1 MRVSPR
7 ACVRESHFGGSAAV
21 EAEIVGPSADD
32 DTRKCREMAGKT
44 LDVSLIFNATWRRV
58 SVHGSSSVP
67 NHSSLIK
74 KYFSYSSPLSD
85 KLPV

>member
-7 ACVRESHFGGSAAV
+7 ACVRESHFGGSGAV

-44 LDVSLIFNATWRRV
+44 LKVALIFNATCDISMVSFCSKSRSVRV
-58 SVHGSSSVP
+58 DEKIHFADFP
-67 NHSSLIK
+67 
-74 KYFSYSSPLSD
+74 P
-85 KLPV
+85 P